1 MLLKMLDV
9 PLKNRIFELDVLY
22 EKINVLK
29 AKYEDKIIN
38 KTDYLIQKE
47 ILELEIFKLFNKN
60 L

>member
-1 MLLKMLDV
+1 MLKVL
-9 PLKNRIFELDVLY
+9 LKNRISELDVLY